1 MVGSS
6 SPLPCMDRT
15 DSYTVFDLIQS
26 VLGEFQNIQSQLQ
39 LQRPNVTVLDGHG
52 TVVRTTKSTVP
63 DLVNLTA
70 TLTPSRLTQDVATLQ
85 LTFRSGQ
92 PFPGEPPLVWSING
106 EKGEIRLRA
115 EAGTSINASATP
127 VTIEIHDF
135 STDQVENIEWS
146 WEDWQNELPAAARN
160 IGLLYEAFATGDETA
175 YPSFE
180 DALRRHEQLEDMLAR
195 WEE

>member
-1 MVGSS
+1 
-6 SPLPCMDRT
+6 MDPA

-26 VLGEFQNIQSQLQ
+26 VLGELRNIQSLLQ
-39 LQRPNVTVLDGHG
+39 LQRPNVKVLDKHG
-52 TVVRTTKSTVP
+52 SVLRTIKSTVP
-63 DLVNLTA
+63 DLINLTA
-70 TLTPSRLTQDVATLQ
+70 TLTPSRLTQDGATLQ

-92 PFPGEPPLVWSING
+92 PFPGDLPLVWSING
-106 EKGEIRLRA
+106 EKGEIRLIG
-115 EAGTSINASATP
+115 ETGTSINASSTP

-135 STDQVENIEWS
+135 STDQVEKITWS
-146 WEDWQNELPAAARN
+146 WEDWQDELPDAARN
-160 IGLLYEAFATGDETA
+160 IGMLYEAFATGDETA